1 MVTDSVRQAPSVQ
14 DQPCSLTPFI
24 PRCSARGR
32 AARGRCHDLGW
43 ALGSQLKQRT
53 GGEGEEGA
61 AVASEAVMEKEET
74 HAEDCRVPRSFEED

>member
-1 MVTDSVRQAPSVQ
+1 MVTNSVRQAPSVQ

-53 GGEGEEGA
+53 GGEGEEDVGSSGLRSGHGEAGDTRRRLQGA
-61 AVASEAVMEKEET
+61 EK
-74 HAEDCRVPRSFEED
+74 F